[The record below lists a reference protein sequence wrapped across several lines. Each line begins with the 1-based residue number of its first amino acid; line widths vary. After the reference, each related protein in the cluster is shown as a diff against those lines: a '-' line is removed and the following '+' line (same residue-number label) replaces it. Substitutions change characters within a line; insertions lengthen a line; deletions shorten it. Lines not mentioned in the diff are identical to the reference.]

1 MMKRLEEFLEK
12 IKMRSQTY
20 IGYPAGIDY
29 DYKEL
34 YPLLDYSLNNV
45 GDPYNQ
51 SNDMCSK
58 EFERE
63 VIDFYAEYF
72 NAPKNNQYSFAE
84 HG

>member
-12 IKMRSQTY
+12 IKVRSQTY

-45 GDPYNQ
+45 GDPLIFMLTTSMHQ
-51 SNDMCSK
+51 KTTIGDM
-58 EFERE
+58 
-63 VIDFYAEYF
+63 
-72 NAPKNNQYSFAE
+72 
-84 HG
+84 